1 MALAKLMSNPF
12 PLGSDSGHTVRRA
25 QEYRAGRPAPC
36 LRQASG
42 SAVERLSQ
50 GKASPGLDARSM
62 ERNSVYSRSLG
73 LRMAQLIADLVNA
86 CETRAPNN
94 GTITPVGAEQC
105 IQLGCAGV
113 DVRSRGRRRRLKE
126 WPLGSLL
133 RTWRNNGWGSSV
145 GFIVLEFS

>member
-1 MALAKLMSNPF
+1 
-12 PLGSDSGHTVRRA
+12 
-25 QEYRAGRPAPC
+25 
-36 LRQASG
+36 
-42 SAVERLSQ
+42 
-50 GKASPGLDARSM
+50 
-62 ERNSVYSRSLG
+62 
-73 LRMAQLIADLVNA
+73 MAQLIADLVNA